1 MSQLLLKLLDR
12 NSKVHIV
19 MEGKATNRM
28 FRKHPILKMIVEE
41 GCRLLFKVYF
51 FLVHRVK
58 IKGMENVPKEFERL
72 IIISNHESLID
83 GVLLWTY
90 LKLNL
95 KILVSRTRAQ
105 EWQLKFFMQNDYTV
119 PLDTMNP
126 YSLKGVIERVNRGA
140 SLLVFPEGR
149 MTRTGSLMKIYEG
162 TGFVAY
168 KTGAKIL
175 PIHLGNTYS
184 TIFSKKDGRRRK
196 IFAPISVTI
205 GKTLEPIQLEDMPP
219 KRRKKRAAAIIY
231 KALCDIAYEAANE
244 PSTLAREFIRFCK
257 ENGGK
262 TLYKDSTGKE
272 VSYRR
277 SLTGA
282 FVLGGCL
289 SGLPG
294 RNIGLLLPNLT
305 VTALI
310 FMGLRLFRKI
320 PVFLNYSTGPAALQ
334 HAIELAD
341 LTTIITSR
349 QFLDRIRLNLSVFEG
364 KNLIFL
370 EELRGQIGLKE
381 KLTGIIRGIFPGPC
395 SRMMPGEEKET
406 AVILF
411 TSGSEG
417 IPKGVCLSH
426 ENIISNIRQ
435 ALTKVDVR
443 ETDYFLNALP
453 IFHSFGL
460 TIGTIL
466 PMFARAKAFLYVSPL
481 HYRIVPEI
489 AYDERCTIF
498 VGTNTF
504 LNGYSKKA
512 HPYDFHSMRYIFCG
526 AEALSDSVFER
537 YAKVYGVRVMSGYGA
552 TECSPVISINN
563 ALEHE
568 YGTVG
573 KILPGMEH
581 KLVPV
586 EGIDDKQGAV
596 GKLYI
601 KGKNV
606 MTGYLKNERANK
618 KFLVEDQGW
627 YDTGDIVEITD
638 EGFLKIVGRLK
649 RFSKISGEMISL
661 TAVEEALAGQFGE
674 RKEAAV
680 MAVSDERKGERLI
693 LVTNSRDVEQ
703 KTVREILKAKGF
715 SDLACPR
722 EIRYMKDIPRLGT
735 GKIDYLRLRELL

>member
-1 MSQLLLKLLDR
+1 MF
-12 NSKVHIV
+12 SKY
-19 MEGKATNRM
+19 
-28 FRKHPILKMIVEE
+28 PILKTIVEE
-41 GCRLLFKVYF
+41 ACRLLFKVYF
-51 FLVHRVK
+51 FLFHRVRVE
-58 IKGMENVPKEFERL
+58 GLENVPKGLEKL

-90 LKLNL
+90 LDLNL

-105 EWQLKFFMQNDYTV
+105 ERRFRFFMQNDYAV

-126 YSLKGVIERVNRGA
+126 YSLKGIIDKVNKGTP
-140 SLLVFPEGR
+140 LLVFPEGR
-149 MTRTGSLMKIYEG
+149 MTKTGSIMKVYEG

-168 KTGAKIL
+168 KTGAWIL
-175 PIHLGNTYS
+175 PVHLSNTYS
-184 TIFSKKDGRRRK
+184 TIFSKKKENRRR
-196 IFAPISVTI
+196 IFAPVAITI
-205 GKTLEPIQLEDMPP
+205 GKVLEPIALEDMVP
-219 KRRKKRAAAIIY
+219 KKRKKKAAAMIY
-231 KALCDIAYEAANE
+231 KALCDMTYEATNR
-244 PSTLAREFIRFCK
+244 PSTLPHEFIRLGK
-257 ENGGK
+257 GNGSRI
-262 TLYKDSTGKE
+262 LYKDSTGKE

-289 SGLPG
+289 AKLPDK
-294 RNIGLLLPNLT
+294 NIGLLLPNLT

-310 FMGLRLFRKI
+310 FMGLQLFRKV
-320 PVFLNYSTGPAALQ
+320 PVFLNYATGPAALQ
-334 HAIELAD
+334 HSMELAD
-341 LTTIITSR
+341 LATIITSQ
-349 QFLDRIRLNLSVFEG
+349 QFLERTRINRSVFEG
-364 KNLIFL
+364 KNVIFI
-370 EELRGQIGLKE
+370 EELGEKIDLKQ
-381 KLTGIIRGIFPGPC
+381 KFTGIMRSIFPGPYALM
-395 SRMMPGEEKET
+395 RPGEEKET

-417 IPKGVCLSH
+417 VPKGVCLSH

-453 IFHSFGL
+453 VFHSFGL

-466 PMFARAKAFLYVSPL
+466 PMFAGAKAFLYVSPL
-481 HYRIVPEI
+481 HYRVVPEI
-489 AYDERCTIF
+489 AYDEGCTIF
-498 VGTNTF
+498 IGTNTF

-512 HPYDFHSMRYIFCG
+512 HPYDFYSMRYIFCG
-526 AEALSDSVFER
+526 AEALSDSVFDR

-552 TECSPVISINN
+552 TECSPIISINN

-573 KILPGMEH
+573 KILPGMEYR
-581 KLVPV
+581 LVPV
-586 EGIDDKQGAV
+586 EGIDNEQGRV

-606 MTGYLKNERANK
+606 MKGYLKNEKANE

-627 YDTGDIVEITD
+627 YDTGDIVEITED
-638 EGFLKIVGRLK
+638 GFIRIVGRLK
-649 RFSKISGEMISL
+649 RFSKISGEMVSL

-674 RKEAAV
+674 RKEVAV

-693 LVTNSRDVEQ
+693 IVTNSKDAEQ

-722 EIRYMKDIPRLGT
+722 EIRYMKDIPKLGT
-735 GKIDYLRLRELL
+735 GKIDYVRLKELL

>member
-1 MSQLLLKLLDR
+1 MK
-12 NSKVHIV
+12 
-19 MEGKATNRM
+19 GKAIERM
-28 FRKHPILKMIVEE
+28 SNKRPILKTIVAE
-41 GCRLLFKVYF
+41 GCRFLFKIYF
-51 FLVHRVK
+51 FLVHRVQV
-58 IKGMENVPKEFERL
+58 KGMENVPKDPGRL

-83 GVLLWTY
+83 GVVLWTY
-90 LKLNL
+90 LDLEL

-105 EWQLKFFMQNDYTV
+105 QRRFKFFMQNDYTV

-126 YSLKGVIERVNRGA
+126 YSLKGIIERVNKGVP
-140 SLLVFPEGR
+140 LLVFPEGR
-149 MTRTGSLMKIYEG
+149 TTRTGSLMKIYEG

-168 KTGAKIL
+168 KTGARIL
-175 PIHLGNTYS
+175 PVHLSNTYS
-184 TIFSKKDGRRRK
+184 TIFSKKKESRRK
-196 IFAPISVTI
+196 IFAPVTVTV
-205 GKTLEPIQLEDMPP
+205 GKVLEPIVLEDMPP
-219 KRRKKRAAAIIY
+219 KKRKKQAAAIIY
-231 KALCDIAYEAANE
+231 KALCDMAYEATNMH
-244 PSTLAREFIRFCK
+244 STIAREFIRSCK
-257 ENGGK
+257 ENGSRL
-262 TLYKDSTGKE
+262 LYKDSTGKE
-272 VSYRR
+272 VSYRKA
-277 SLTGA
+277 LTGA
-282 FVLGGCL
+282 FVLGGYL
-289 SGLPG
+289 SRLPD

-310 FMGLRLFRKI
+310 FMGLQLFRKI
-320 PVFLNYSTGPAALQ
+320 PVFLNYSIGPAALQ
-334 HAIELAD
+334 HAMELAD

-349 QFLDRIRLNLSVFEG
+349 QFLDRIRINRSVFEG
-364 KNLIFL
+364 KKVVFV
-370 EELRGQIGLKE
+370 EELREEIGLKQ
-381 KLTGIIRGIFPGPC
+381 KITGIIRSMFAGPY
-395 SRMMPGEEKET
+395 SQMGPGEEKET

-417 IPKGVCLSH
+417 VPKGVCLSN
-426 ENIISNIRQ
+426 ENIISNIHQ

-466 PMFARAKAFLYVSPL
+466 PMFARAKVFLYVSPL

-489 AYDERCTIF
+489 SYDEGCTIF

-512 HPYDFHSMRYIFCG
+512 HPYDFYSMRYIFCG

-573 KILPGMEH
+573 KILPGIAY

-586 EGIDDKQGAV
+586 EGIDDKQGRA

-606 MTGYLKNERANK
+606 MTGYLKNEKANE
-618 KFLVEDQGW
+618 KFRVEDKGW

-638 EGFLKIVGRLK
+638 DGFLKIVGRLK

-680 MAVSDERKGERLI
+680 MAVPDERKGERLV
-693 LVTNSRDVEQ
+693 LVTNSKDAEL
-703 KTVREILKAKGF
+703 KTVREILKTKGF

-722 EIRYMKDIPRLGT
+722 EIRYMKDMPKLGT
-735 GKIDYLRLRELL
+735 GKVDYVRLKELIRAVKGEK

>member
-1 MSQLLLKLLDR
+1 MKTIL
-12 NSKVHIV
+12 
-19 MEGKATNRM
+19 EG
-28 FRKHPILKMIVEE
+28 
-41 GCRLLFKVYF
+41 GCRLLFKIYF
-51 FLVHRVK
+51 LLVHRIRVEGK
-58 IKGMENVPKEFERL
+58 ENVPKEFEKL

-90 LKLNL
+90 LDLDL
-95 KILVSRTRAQ
+95 KILVNRARAR
-105 EWQLKFFMQNDYTV
+105 ERRFRFFMQNDYTV

-126 YSLKGVIERVNRGA
+126 YSLKGIIDKVNKGTP
-140 SLLVFPEGR
+140 LLVFPEGR
-149 MTRTGSLMKIYEG
+149 MTKTGSIMKIYEG

-168 KTGAKIL
+168 KTGAGIL
-175 PIHLGNTYS
+175 PVHLGNTYS
-184 TIFSKKDGRRRK
+184 TIFSKKEGRRRK
-196 IFAPISVTI
+196 VFAPITVTI
-205 GKTLEPIQLEDMPP
+205 GKVLEPIALEDMPP
-219 KRRKKRAAAIIY
+219 KKRKKKAATMIY
-231 KALCDIAYEAANE
+231 ETLCDMTYEATNR
-244 PSTLAREFIRFCK
+244 PSTLAREFTRFCK
-257 ENGGK
+257 ENGSRI
-262 TLYKDSTGKE
+262 LYKDSTGKE
-272 VSYRR
+272 VSYKK
-277 SLTGA
+277 SLIGA
-282 FVLGGCL
+282 FVLGGYL
-289 SGLPG
+289 SKLPDK
-294 RNIGLLLPNLT
+294 NIGLLLPNLT
-305 VTALI
+305 VTVLI
-310 FMGLRLFRKI
+310 FMGLQLFRKI

-334 HAIELAD
+334 HSMELAD
-341 LTTIITSR
+341 LTTVITSR
-349 QFLDRIRLNLSVFEG
+349 QFLERIRISQSVFEG
-364 KNLIFL
+364 KSVIFV
-370 EELRGQIGLKE
+370 EELREEIHLKQ
-381 KLTGIIRGIFPGPC
+381 KLTSIVRSMFPGFY
-395 SRMMPGEEKET
+395 SQMRPGEEKET

-435 ALTKVDVR
+435 ALSKVDVR

-466 PMFARAKAFLYVSPL
+466 PMFARAKVFLYVSPL
-481 HYRIVPEI
+481 HYRVVPEI
-489 AYDERCTIF
+489 AYDEGCTIF

-512 HPYDFHSMRYIFCG
+512 HPYDFYSMRYIFCG

-537 YAKVYGVRVMSGYGA
+537 YAKVYGIRVMSGYGA
-552 TECSPVISINN
+552 TECSPIISINN

-573 KILPGMEH
+573 KILPGMEY

-586 EGIDDKQGAV
+586 EGIDNKQGRE

-606 MTGYLKNERANK
+606 MVGYLKNEKANN

-638 EGFLKIVGRLK
+638 EGFFKIVGRLK

-674 RKEAAV
+674 RKEAAI

-693 LVTNSRDVEQ
+693 LVTNRKDVEQ

-715 SDLACPR
+715 ADLACPR
-722 EIRYMKDIPRLGT
+722 EIRYMKEIPKLGT
-735 GKIDYLRLRELL
+735 GKIDYVRLKELL

>member
-1 MSQLLLKLLDR
+1 MK
-12 NSKVHIV
+12 
-19 MEGKATNRM
+19 GKAMDRM
-28 FRKHPILKMIVEE
+28 FGKYPILKTIIEE
-41 GCRLLFKVYF
+41 GCRLLFKIYF
-51 FLVHRVK
+51 CLVHRVRV
-58 IKGMENVPKEFERL
+58 KGMENVPKEFEKL

-90 LKLNL
+90 LDLKL
-95 KILVSRTRAQ
+95 KILVNRTRAQ
-105 EWQLKFFMQNDYTV
+105 ERWFKFFMQSDYTV

-126 YSLKGVIERVNRGA
+126 YSLKGIIERVNKGA
-140 SLLVFPEGR
+140 PLLVFPEGR

-168 KTGAKIL
+168 KTGARIL

-184 TIFSKKDGRRRK
+184 TIFSRKEESRRK
-196 IFAPISVTI
+196 IFAPITVTA
-205 GKTLEPIQLEDMPP
+205 GKVLEPIVLEDMPP
-219 KRRKKRAAAIIY
+219 KRRKKQAAGMIY
-231 KALCDIAYEAANE
+231 KALCDMTYEATNE
-244 PSTLAREFIRFCK
+244 TSTISREFIRFCK
-257 ENGGK
+257 ENGSRI
-262 TLYKDSTGKE
+262 LYKDSTGKE
-272 VSYRR
+272 ASYKRA
-277 SLTGA
+277 LTGA
-282 FVLGGCL
+282 FVLGGYL
-289 SGLPG
+289 SRLPDKH
-294 RNIGLLLPNLT
+294 IGLLLPNLT
-305 VTALI
+305 VTALM
-310 FMGLRLFRKI
+310 FMGLELFRKI
-320 PVFLNYSTGPAALQ
+320 PVFLNYSTGPAALR
-334 HAIELAD
+334 HAMELAD
-341 LTTIITSR
+341 LTAIITSR
-349 QFLDRIRLNLSVFEG
+349 QFLERIRVNQSVFEG
-364 KNLIFL
+364 RNLIFVEDL
-370 EELRGQIGLKE
+370 REEIGLKQ
-381 KLTGIIRGIFPGPC
+381 KLTGIIRSVFPGTC
-395 SRMMPGEEKET
+395 SQMRPGEEKET

-417 IPKGVCLSH
+417 VPKGVCLSH

-460 TIGTIL
+460 TIGTVL
-466 PMFARAKAFLYVSPL
+466 PMFARAKVFLYVSPL

-489 AYDERCTIF
+489 AYDEGCTIF

-552 TECSPVISINN
+552 TECSPIISINN
-563 ALEHE
+563 SLEHE

-573 KILPGMEH
+573 KILPGMEY

-586 EGIDDKQGAV
+586 EGIDNKQGRA
-596 GKLYI
+596 GKLYV

-606 MTGYLKNERANK
+606 MTGYLKNEKANE
-618 KFLVEDQGW
+618 KFRVEDHGW

-638 EGFLKIVGRLK
+638 EGFLKIAGRLK

-693 LVTNSRDVEQ
+693 LVTNSKDAGQ
-703 KTVREILKAKGF
+703 KDIREILKAKGF
-715 SDLACPR
+715 SDIACPR
-722 EIRYMKDIPRLGT
+722 EIRYMKDIPKLGT
-735 GKIDYLRLRELL
+735 GKIDYVRLKELLKTVKSER

>member
-1 MSQLLLKLLDR
+1 
-12 NSKVHIV
+12 
-19 MEGKATNRM
+19 MEGKVMDRM
-28 FRKHPILKMIVEE
+28 FSKYAILKTIVEE

-51 FLVHRVK
+51 FLFHRVRVE
-58 IKGMENVPKEFERL
+58 GLENVPQGLEKL

-90 LKLNL
+90 LDLDL
-95 KILVSRTRAQ
+95 KILVNRARAR
-105 EWQLKFFMQNDYTV
+105 ERRFRFFMQNDYTV

-126 YSLKGVIERVNRGA
+126 YSLKGIIDKVNKGT

-149 MTRTGSLMKIYEG
+149 MTKTGSIMKVYEG

-168 KTGAKIL
+168 KTGAGIL
-175 PIHLGNTYS
+175 PVHICNTYS
-184 TIFSKKDGRRRK
+184 TIFSKKEGRRGK
-196 IFAPISVTI
+196 VFAPVAVTI
-205 GKTLEPIQLEDMPP
+205 GKVLDPIALEDMPP
-219 KRRKKRAAAIIY
+219 KKRKKKAAAMIY
-231 KALCDIAYEAANE
+231 KTLCDMTYEATNR
-244 PSTLAREFIRFCK
+244 PSTLARELIRSCK
-257 ENGGK
+257 ENRGRI
-262 TLYKDSTGKE
+262 LYKDSTGKE
-272 VSYRR
+272 VSYKR

-282 FVLGGCL
+282 FVLGGYL
-289 SGLPG
+289 SKLPDK
-294 RNIGLLLPNLT
+294 NIGLLLPNLT

-310 FMGLRLFRKI
+310 FMGLQLFRKI

-334 HAIELAD
+334 HSMELAD

-349 QFLDRIRLNLSVFEG
+349 QFLERIRISRSVFEG
-364 KNLIFL
+364 KSVVFV
-370 EELRGQIGLKE
+370 EELKEKIDLKQ
-381 KLTGIIRGIFPGPC
+381 KLTGIMRSVFPGFY
-395 SRMMPGEEKET
+395 SRMRPGEEKET

-417 IPKGVCLSH
+417 VPKGVCLSH

-453 IFHSFGL
+453 VFHSFGL

-466 PMFARAKAFLYVSPL
+466 PIFARAKVFLYVSPL
-481 HYRIVPEI
+481 HYRVVPEI
-489 AYDERCTIF
+489 AYDEGCTIF

-512 HPYDFHSMRYIFCG
+512 HPYDFYSMRYIFCG

-537 YAKVYGVRVMSGYGA
+537 YAKVYGIRVMSGYGA
-552 TECSPVISINN
+552 TECSPIISINN
-563 ALEHE
+563 ALEHG

-573 KILPGMEH
+573 KILPGMEY

-586 EGIDDKQGAV
+586 EGIDNKQGRV
-596 GKLYI
+596 GKLSI

-606 MTGYLKNERANK
+606 MVEYLKNEKANK
-618 KFLVEDQGW
+618 KFLLEDQGW

-638 EGFLKIVGRLK
+638 DGFLKIVGRLK
-649 RFSKISGEMISL
+649 RFSKISGEMVSL

-693 LVTNSRDVEQ
+693 IVTNSKDAEQ
-703 KTVREILKAKGF
+703 KAVREILKTKGF

-722 EIRYMKDIPRLGT
+722 EIRYMKDIPKLGT
-735 GKIDYLRLRELL
+735 GKIDYVRLKELLRAVNSE

>member
-1 MSQLLLKLLDR
+1 MK
-12 NSKVHIV
+12 
-19 MEGKATNRM
+19 GKAMDRM
-28 FRKHPILKMIVEE
+28 FGNYPILKTIIEE
-41 GCRLLFKVYF
+41 GCRLLFKIYF
-51 FLVHRVK
+51 CLVHRVRV
-58 IKGMENVPKEFERL
+58 KGMENVPKEFEKL

-90 LKLNL
+90 LDLKL
-95 KILVSRTRAQ
+95 KILVNRTRAQ
-105 EWQLKFFMQNDYTV
+105 ERWFKFFMQNDYTV

-126 YSLKGVIERVNRGA
+126 YSLKGIIERVNKGA
-140 SLLVFPEGR
+140 PLLVFPEGR

-168 KTGAKIL
+168 KTGARIL
-175 PIHLGNTYS
+175 PVHLGNTYS
-184 TIFSKKDGRRRK
+184 TIFSRKEESRRK
-196 IFAPISVTI
+196 IFAPITVTV
-205 GKTLEPIQLEDMPP
+205 GKVLEPIVLEDMPP
-219 KRRKKRAAAIIY
+219 KRRKKQAAGMIY
-231 KALCDIAYEAANE
+231 KALCYMTYEATNE
-244 PSTLAREFIRFCK
+244 TSTISREFIRFCK
-257 ENGGK
+257 ENGSRI
-262 TLYKDSTGKE
+262 LYKDSTGKE
-272 VSYRR
+272 ASYKRA
-277 SLTGA
+277 LTGA
-282 FVLGGCL
+282 FVLGGYL
-289 SGLPG
+289 SRLPDKH
-294 RNIGLLLPNLT
+294 IGLLLPNLT
-305 VTALI
+305 VTALM
-310 FMGLRLFRKI
+310 FMGLELFRKI
-320 PVFLNYSTGPAALQ
+320 PVFLNYSTGPAALR
-334 HAIELAD
+334 HSMELAD

-349 QFLDRIRLNLSVFEG
+349 QFLERIRVNQSVFEG
-364 KNLIFL
+364 RNLIFVEDL
-370 EELRGQIGLKE
+370 REEIGLKQ
-381 KLTGIIRGIFPGPC
+381 KLTGIIRSVFPGTC
-395 SRMMPGEEKET
+395 SQMRPGEEKET
-406 AVILF
+406 AAILF

-417 IPKGVCLSH
+417 VPKGVCLSH

-460 TIGTIL
+460 TIGTVL
-466 PMFARAKAFLYVSPL
+466 PMFARAKVFLYVSPL

-489 AYDERCTIF
+489 AYDEGCTIF

-552 TECSPVISINN
+552 TECSPIISINN
-563 ALEHE
+563 SLEHE

-573 KILPGMEH
+573 KILPGMEYE
-581 KLVPV
+581 LVPV
-586 EGIDDKQGAV
+586 EGIDNKQGRA
-596 GKLYI
+596 GKLYV

-606 MTGYLKNERANK
+606 MTGYLKNEKANE
-618 KFLVEDQGW
+618 KFRVEDRGW

-693 LVTNSRDVEQ
+693 LVTNSKDAGQ
-703 KTVREILKAKGF
+703 KDIREILKAKGF
-715 SDLACPR
+715 SDIACPR
-722 EIRYMKDIPRLGT
+722 EIRYMKDIPKLGT
-735 GKIDYLRLRELL
+735 GKIDYVRLKELL

>member
-1 MSQLLLKLLDR
+1 MK
-12 NSKVHIV
+12 
-19 MEGKATNRM
+19 GKATNLM
-28 FRKHPILKMIVEE
+28 CRKRPIFKTIVEE
-41 GCRLLFKVYF
+41 GCRLLFKTYF
-51 FLVHRVK
+51 SLVHRVSVT
-58 IKGMENVPKEFERL
+58 GMENVPKAFEKL

-90 LKLNL
+90 LNLKL
-95 KILVSRTRAQ
+95 KILVSRTRAR
-105 EWQLKFFMQNDYTV
+105 ERRFKFFMQNDYTV

-126 YSLKGVIERVNRGA
+126 YSLKGIIERVNKGTP
-140 SLLVFPEGR
+140 LLVFPEGR
-149 MTRTGSLMKIYEG
+149 MTGTGSLMKIYEG

-168 KTGAKIL
+168 KTGAQIL
-175 PIHLGNTYS
+175 PIHLSNTYS
-184 TIFSKKDGRRRK
+184 TMFSGKEGGRRK
-196 IFAPISVTI
+196 LFAHVSVTI
-205 GKTLEPIQLEDMPP
+205 GKVLGPVALEDMPP
-219 KRRKKRAAAIIY
+219 KRRKKHAAAIIY
-231 KALCDIAYEAANE
+231 KSLCDIAYEAANR
-244 PSTLAREFIRFCK
+244 PSTLAREFIRSCK
-257 ENGGK
+257 ENGSR

-282 FVLGGCL
+282 LVLGGYL
-289 SGLPG
+289 SRLPDK
-294 RNIGLLLPNLT
+294 NIGLLLPNLT

-310 FMGLRLFRKI
+310 FMGLGFFRKI

-334 HAIELAD
+334 HAMELAD
-341 LTTIITSR
+341 LATIVTSR
-349 QFLDRIRLNLSVFEG
+349 QFLNRIRVSQSVFEG
-364 KNLIFL
+364 KNVVFVEDLK
-370 EELRGQIGLKE
+370 EEIGLKQ
-381 KLTGIIRGIFPGPC
+381 KLAGIIRSVFPGSC
-395 SRMMPGEEKET
+395 SQMRPGEEKET

-417 IPKGVCLSH
+417 VPKGVCLSH
-426 ENIISNIRQ
+426 ENIISNIHQ

-466 PMFARAKAFLYVSPL
+466 PMFARAKVFLYVSPL

-489 AYDERCTIF
+489 AYDEGCTIF

-537 YAKVYGVRVMSGYGA
+537 YAKIYGIRVMSGYGA
-552 TECSPVISINN
+552 TECSPIISINN

-573 KILPGMEH
+573 KILPGMEY
-581 KLVPV
+581 KLTPV
-586 EGIDDKQGAV
+586 EGIDDKQGRA

-606 MTGYLKNERANK
+606 MAGYLKNEKANE
-618 KFLVEDQGW
+618 KFHIEDQGW
-627 YDTGDIVEITD
+627 YDTGDIVEITED
-638 EGFLKIVGRLK
+638 GFLKIVGRLK

-661 TAVEEALAGQFGE
+661 TAVEEALAGRFGE

-693 LVTNSRDVEQ
+693 LVTNSRDAEQ
-703 KTVREILKAKGF
+703 KAVREILKARGF
-715 SDLACPR
+715 SDIACPR
-722 EIRYMKDIPRLGT
+722 EIRYMKDIPKLGT
-735 GKIDYLRLRELL
+735 GKIDYVRLKELLEAVKGEK

>member
-1 MSQLLLKLLDR
+1 MD
-12 NSKVHIV
+12 
-19 MEGKATNRM
+19 RM
-28 FRKHPILKMIVEE
+28 FSKYAILKTIVEE

-51 FLVHRVK
+51 FLFHRVRVE
-58 IKGMENVPKEFERL
+58 GLENVPQGLEKL

-90 LKLNL
+90 LDLDL
-95 KILVSRTRAQ
+95 KILVNRARAR
-105 EWQLKFFMQNDYTV
+105 ERRFRFFMQNDYTV

-126 YSLKGVIERVNRGA
+126 YSLKGIIDKVNKGT

-149 MTRTGSLMKIYEG
+149 MTKTGSIMKVYEG

-168 KTGAKIL
+168 KTGAGIL
-175 PIHLGNTYS
+175 PVHICNTYS
-184 TIFSKKDGRRRK
+184 TIFSKKEGRRGK
-196 IFAPISVTI
+196 VFAPVAVTI
-205 GKTLEPIQLEDMPP
+205 GKVLDPIALEDMPP
-219 KRRKKRAAAIIY
+219 KKRKKKAAAMIY
-231 KALCDIAYEAANE
+231 KTLCDMTYEATNR
-244 PSTLAREFIRFCK
+244 PSTLARELIRSCK
-257 ENGGK
+257 ENRGRI
-262 TLYKDSTGKE
+262 LYKDSTGKE
-272 VSYRR
+272 VSYKR

-282 FVLGGCL
+282 FVLGGYL
-289 SGLPG
+289 SKLPDK
-294 RNIGLLLPNLT
+294 NIGLLLPNLT

-310 FMGLRLFRKI
+310 FMGLQLFRKI

-334 HAIELAD
+334 HSMELAD

-349 QFLDRIRLNLSVFEG
+349 QFLERIRISRSVFEG
-364 KNLIFL
+364 KSVVFV
-370 EELRGQIGLKE
+370 EELKEKIDLKQ
-381 KLTGIIRGIFPGPC
+381 KLTGIMRSVFPGFY
-395 SRMMPGEEKET
+395 SRMRPGEEKET

-417 IPKGVCLSH
+417 VPKGVCLSH

-453 IFHSFGL
+453 VFHSFGL

-466 PMFARAKAFLYVSPL
+466 PIFARAKVFLYVSPL
-481 HYRIVPEI
+481 HYRVVPEI
-489 AYDERCTIF
+489 AYDEGCTIF

-512 HPYDFHSMRYIFCG
+512 HPYDFYSMRYIFCG

-537 YAKVYGVRVMSGYGA
+537 YAKVYGIRVMSGYGA
-552 TECSPVISINN
+552 TECSPIISINN
-563 ALEHE
+563 ALEHG

-573 KILPGMEH
+573 KILPGMEY

-586 EGIDDKQGAV
+586 EGIDNKQGRV
-596 GKLYI
+596 GKLSI

-606 MTGYLKNERANK
+606 MVEYLKNEKANK
-618 KFLVEDQGW
+618 KFLLEDQGW

-638 EGFLKIVGRLK
+638 DGFLKIVGRLK
-649 RFSKISGEMISL
+649 RFSKISGEMVSL

-693 LVTNSRDVEQ
+693 IVTNSKDAEQ
-703 KTVREILKAKGF
+703 KAVREILKTKGF

-722 EIRYMKDIPRLGT
+722 EIRYMKDIPKLGT
-735 GKIDYLRLRELL
+735 GKIDYVRLKELLRAVNSE

>member
-1 MSQLLLKLLDR
+1 MF
-12 NSKVHIV
+12 SKY
-19 MEGKATNRM
+19 
-28 FRKHPILKMIVEE
+28 PILKTIVEE

-51 FLVHRVK
+51 SLFHR
-58 IKGMENVPKEFERL
+58 IKVEGLKNVPKGLEKL

-90 LKLNL
+90 LDLNL

-105 EWQLKFFMQNDYTV
+105 ERRFRFFMQNDYAV

-126 YSLKGVIERVNRGA
+126 YSLKGIIDKVNKGA
-140 SLLVFPEGR
+140 PLLVFPEGR
-149 MTRTGSLMKIYEG
+149 MTKTGSIMKIYEG

-168 KTGAKIL
+168 KTGARIL
-175 PIHLGNTYS
+175 PVHLSNTYS
-184 TIFSKKDGRRRK
+184 TIFSKKEGHRGK
-196 IFAPISVTI
+196 VFTPVAVTI
-205 GKTLEPIQLEDMPP
+205 GKVLEPIALEDMPP
-219 KRRKKRAAAIIY
+219 KKRKKKAAAMIY
-231 KALCDIAYEAANE
+231 KALCDMTYEATNR
-244 PSTLAREFIRFCK
+244 PSTLPREFTRFCK
-257 ENGGK
+257 GNGGR

-289 SGLPG
+289 AKLPDK
-294 RNIGLLLPNLT
+294 NIGLLLPNLT

-310 FMGLRLFRKI
+310 FMGLQLFRKI
-320 PVFLNYSTGPAALQ
+320 PVFLNYATGPAALQ
-334 HAIELAD
+334 HSMELAD
-341 LTTIITSR
+341 LATIITSQ
-349 QFLDRIRLNLSVFEG
+349 QFLERTRINRSVFEG
-364 KNLIFL
+364 KNVIFI
-370 EELRGQIGLKE
+370 EELGEKIDLKQ
-381 KLTGIIRGIFPGPC
+381 KFTGIMRSIFPGPYALM
-395 SRMMPGEEKET
+395 RPGEEKET

-417 IPKGVCLSH
+417 VPKGVCLSH

-453 IFHSFGL
+453 VFHSFGL

-466 PMFARAKAFLYVSPL
+466 PMFAGAKAFLYVSPL
-481 HYRIVPEI
+481 HYRVVPEI
-489 AYDERCTIF
+489 AYDEGCTIF

-512 HPYDFHSMRYIFCG
+512 HPYDFYSMRYIFCG
-526 AEALSDSVFER
+526 AEALSDSVFDR

-573 KILPGMEH
+573 KILPGMEYR
-581 KLVPV
+581 LVPV
-586 EGIDDKQGAV
+586 EGIDNKQGRV

-606 MTGYLKNERANK
+606 MKGYLKNEKANE

-627 YDTGDIVEITD
+627 YDTGDIVEITED
-638 EGFLKIVGRLK
+638 GFIRIVGRLK
-649 RFSKISGEMISL
+649 RFSKISGEMVSL
-661 TAVEEALAGQFGE
+661 TALEEALAGQFGE

-693 LVTNSRDVEQ
+693 IVTNSKDAEQ

-722 EIRYMKDIPRLGT
+722 EIRYMKDIPKLGT
-735 GKIDYLRLRELL
+735 GKIDYVRLKELL